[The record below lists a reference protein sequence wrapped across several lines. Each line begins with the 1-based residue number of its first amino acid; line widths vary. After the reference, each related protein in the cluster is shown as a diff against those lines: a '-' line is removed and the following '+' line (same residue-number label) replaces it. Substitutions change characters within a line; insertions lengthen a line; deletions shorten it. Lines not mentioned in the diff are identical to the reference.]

1 MTTSEKLWQTRNE
14 RVRYLIEE
22 LAGWVDSDKACSI
35 QEIAA
40 AIAHRLNGPHE
51 LDEMAEKLAR
61 EVPATH
67 MYYYQEL
74 TRAAKH
80 ALTQAYNQAIEDA
93 KNAIKSKQ
101 IQLHEQTRSY
111 VVDVL
116 DQLKKETK

>member
-1 MTTSEKLWQTRNE
+1 MTHK
-14 RVRYLIEE
+14 
-22 LAGWVDSDKACSI
+22 
-35 QEIAA
+35 
-40 AIAHRLNGPHE
+40 
-51 LDEMAEKLAR
+51 LDEMSAVLRDKIFDIYADNVKPKIQDIVVE
-61 EVPATH
+61 
-67 MYYYQEL
+67 
-74 TRAAKH
+74 